1 MRICYSGCLSDLPS
15 GMARIQEE
23 SQPGVFGEPPVLCS
37 PHALLPPGLELSTD
51 RDYTAR
57 LQEQTG
63 KGWKR
68 LLGAQVPYRRHIRR
82 VVDGRVLDV
91 GCGIGRNLQHLDGN
105 GVGVDLNPHS
115 IEVARSNGLT
125 AYTSDEFAAGPDAA
139 PGGYDSLLF
148 AHVLEHMTPDEASA
162 LLGVYL
168 PYLRDGGRVVVIVPQ
183 EAGFR
188 SDPTHVTFLDLDD
201 LAQIEVG
208 QGLIRE
214 EGYSFP
220 LPRSAGRVFTHNET
234 VSLSRKPPSAPL

>member
-1 MRICYSGCLSDLPS
+1 MSS
-15 GMARIQEE
+15 
-23 SQPGVFGEPPVLCS
+23 
-37 PHALLPPGLELSTD
+37 D

-57 LQEQTG
+57 LQQQTG

-82 VVDGRVLDV
+82 VVEGRVLDV

-105 GVGVDLNPHS
+105 GVGVDTNPHS

-125 AYTSDEFAAGPDAA
+125 AYTSDQFGASPDAT
-139 PGGYDSLLF
+139 PGGFGSLLF
-148 AHVLEHMTPDEASA
+148 AHVLEHMTPDQASS

-188 SDPTHVTFLDLDD
+188 SDPTHVSFLDLDD
-201 LAQIEVG
+201 LEHLEADN
-208 QGLIRE
+208 GLVRE
-214 EGYSFP
+214 AGYSFP
-220 LPRSAGRVFTHNET
+220 LPRFAGRVFTHNET
-234 VSLSRKPPSAPL
+234 VALSRKVIA

>member
-1 MRICYSGCLSDLPS
+1 M
-15 GMARIQEE
+15 
-23 SQPGVFGEPPVLCS
+23 
-37 PHALLPPGLELSTD
+37 STD

-57 LQEQTG
+57 LQEHTG

-82 VVDGRVLDV
+82 VVEGRVLDV

-105 GVGVDLNPHS
+105 GVGVDTNPHS
-115 IEVARSNGLT
+115 IEAARSNGLT
-125 AYTSDEFAAGPDAA
+125 AYTSNGFAAGPDAT
-139 PGGYDSLLF
+139 PGGYGSLLF
-148 AHVLEHMTPDEASA
+148 AHVLEHMTPDEASS

-201 LAQIEVG
+201 VAHIEAAN
-208 QGLIRE
+208 GLVRE
-214 EGYSFP
+214 AGYSFP
-220 LPRSAGRVFTHNET
+220 LPRFAGRVFTHNET
-234 VSLSRKPPSAPL
+234 VALSRKAPSAPL